1 MGRAIWPEGS
11 RICCGDQE
19 GSVRLMLTG
28 EDEVRLEAGGSGFE
42 IVGGELALSP
52 FHLMAGSL
60 ASCTLLTVSSWA
72 HQAGLDPGGL
82 TVSVRWELAADSPK
96 RVEGIEMVLRWPGL
110 PDARIGA
117 AERAATACPIHA
129 TLSRAARV
137 VHRVETAQRR

>member
-1 MGRAIWPEGS
+1 
-11 RICCGDQE
+11 
-19 GSVRLMLTG
+19 VRLVLTG
-28 EDEVRLEAGGSGFE
+28 EDEVRLEPGGSGFE
-42 IVGGELALSP
+42 IADGELPLSP

-72 HQAGLDPGGL
+72 AHAGLDPGGL
-82 TVSVRWELAADSPK
+82 TVTVRWDLAAEAPK
-96 RVEGIEMVLRWPGL
+96 RVEHIEMVLGWPGL

-137 VHRVETAQRR
+137 VHRVETTQPR